1 MRNGTRA
8 ARANDRGA
16 EVDLAAVRHRHDDP
30 AVDHLENDL
39 HPDRALL
46 PDLEVV
52 DLLRTSR
59 MEALTVTVHDQ
70 EVATVA
76 ADPALDNID
85 AAQPA

>member
-59 MEALTVTVHDQ
+59 MEVKGVESEWSIHVELFRCIET
-70 EVATVA
+70 
-76 ADPALDNID
+76 IWSRFW
-85 AAQPA
+85 